1 MTVAVT
7 KTNLRSATTY
17 TDKVALPA
25 FAAAHRCYGA
35 AAAAADRRPAGRAA
49 IDRYLL
55 PAGSQQQTRLP

>member
-17 TDKVALPA
+17 TDNVALPA
-25 FAAAHRCYGA
+25 FAAAHRCYDT
-35 AAAAADRRPAGRAA
+35 AAADRRPAGRAA